1 MGDVTEGG
9 LTVDQRTKAL
19 TIRRRE
25 LEIQN
30 LLYQTEIARF
40 RADEL
45 AVEIIRQHEQAK
57 ANEEKILVIKKEVA
71 GMKGETIDG

>member
-30 LLYQTEIARF
+30 LLYQTEIARL